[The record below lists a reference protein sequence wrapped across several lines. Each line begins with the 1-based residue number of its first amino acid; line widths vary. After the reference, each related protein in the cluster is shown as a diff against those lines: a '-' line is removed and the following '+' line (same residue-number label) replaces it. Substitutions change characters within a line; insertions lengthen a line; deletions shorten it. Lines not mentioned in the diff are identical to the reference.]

1 MSIQSALSQLLIL
14 IGMSTQVTIAFAD
27 ASISSEVETEL
38 TLGQADSDL
47 QKVDVAIKFDIGG
60 NLANNIRYTFIPRLL
75 MAIDSALYIYDLDE
89 RNYSKGNG
97 PLLANRHGLIEISED
112 YVDFEAWKGYWR

>member
-38 TLGQADSDL
+38 ALGQADSDL

-60 NLANNIRYTFIPRLL
+60 NLANDIRY
-75 MAIDSALYIYDLDE
+75 S
-89 RNYSKGNG
+89 
-97 PLLANRHGLIEISED
+97 
-112 YVDFEAWKGYWR
+112 